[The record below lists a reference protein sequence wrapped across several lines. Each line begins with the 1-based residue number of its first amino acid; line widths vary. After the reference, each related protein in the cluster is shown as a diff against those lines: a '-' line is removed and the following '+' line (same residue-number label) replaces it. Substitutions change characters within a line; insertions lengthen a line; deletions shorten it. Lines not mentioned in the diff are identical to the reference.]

1 MKGDKGE
8 AGLPGFDGV
17 GEKVSVLSLPFRVGY
32 VHIVRDL
39 RLNAVQVMPS
49 TSQVQHTFRLR
60 LIMVNYGQ
68 FDIRSLYSTFLES
81 LYL

>member
-17 GEKVSVLSLPFRVGY
+17 GEKVSVLSLSFRGGY
-32 VHIVRDL
+32 VHSMRFMLKCSLSHAI
-39 RLNAVQVMPS
+39 NISGP
-49 TSQVQHTFRLR
+49 TYTFRLP